1 MCCLIVCSTRTDYQT
16 KWNFDFF
23 LGVTTEDTKTATILM
38 SSDEE
43 ENIKESKKAT
53 RKSSVASI
61 TSYIK
66 VWL

>member
-1 MCCLIVCSTRTDYQT
+1 MCCLIVCSKRTDYQT
-16 KWNFDFF
+16 SWNFGFF
-23 LGVTTEDTKTATILM
+23 LGLTTEDTKTATILM

-66 VWL
+66 V